1 MPPGPAGR
9 LPGRMGSKLSHPS
22 SVSSPRTRGTNCSN
36 WTLRMSISDATKYSA
51 GGDPVIETTWHN
63 VSAWE
68 GRGMPS
74 FDDIAK
80 GGKIYVMGRLR
91 SQRYTDADGIERTA
105 YEVLAKRILL
115 IEDVEPFSYE
125 M

>member
-1 MPPGPAGR
+1 
-9 LPGRMGSKLSHPS
+9 
-22 SVSSPRTRGTNCSN
+22 
-36 WTLRMSISDATKYSA
+36 
-51 GGDPVIETTWHN
+51 
-63 VSAWE
+63 
-68 GRGMPS
+68 MPS

>member
-1 MPPGPAGR
+1 M
-9 LPGRMGSKLSHPS
+9 
-22 SVSSPRTRGTNCSN
+22 
-36 WTLRMSISDATKYSA
+36 
-51 GGDPVIETTWHN
+51 
-63 VSAWE
+63 SAWE
-68 GRGMPS
+68 GKGMPS

>member
-1 MPPGPAGR
+1 MEQINKIELRGNIVSV
-9 LPGRMGSKLSHPS
+9 RMQTYNGQRVAKIT
-22 SVSSPRTRGTNCSN
+22 VATNYVY
-36 WTLRMSISDATKYSA
+36 KGA

>member
-1 MPPGPAGR
+1 MEQINKIEIRGNI
-9 LPGRMGSKLSHPS
+9 GSVRVQTYNGQRVAKIT
-22 SVSSPRTRGTNCSN
+22 VATNYVY
-36 WTLRMSISDATKYSA
+36 KGA

-68 GRGMPS
+68 GKGMPS
-74 FDDIAK
+74 FDEIVR
-80 GGKIYVMGRLR
+80 GGRIQVLGRLR

-105 YEVLAKRILL
+105 YEVLAKRIQLL
-115 IEDVEPFSYE
+115 EDVEPFSYE